1 MSETDKIRSFAEN
14 CGMSKQNAERY
25 KSVAKIITPIQQ
37 MFEDGQVTGIS
48 SLVPIAALSPDSQ
61 NEVYNIMVAAYA
73 EDEEILTRPNIR
85 KIVSAYK
92 EGADSWEKAKEI
104 LFPKPV
110 SHGEINPPEE
120 EHTEEPENPE
130 EPNEEPDEELT
141 EDSGE
146 EPTGSEEAMR
156 LKAGTEVKKQ
166 TNKLINLLNEY
177 FSFKS
182 TEDAKETVN
191 AMMGLAELIVVN
203 CNNCVE
209 EMGNDG
215 FDTFMNLKRELKETM
230 DSLD

>member
-1 MSETDKIRSFAEN
+1 MSETDKIKSFAEN

-48 SLVPIAALSPDSQ
+48 SLVPIATLSPDNQ
-61 NEVYNIMVAAYA
+61 NEVYNIMVAAHS

-92 EGADSWEKAKEI
+92 EGADTWEKAKEI

-110 SHGEINPPEE
+110 SHGEIDPPEEE
-120 EHTEEPENPE
+120 EHTEEPEKPE
-130 EPNEEPDEELT
+130 EPEAPEEEPT

-156 LKAGTEVKKQ
+156 LKAGTEIKKQ
-166 TNKLINLLNEY
+166 TDKLTRLLNDY

-182 TEDAKETVN
+182 TEEAKETVN

-203 CNNCVE
+203 CNNCIE
-209 EMGNDG
+209 EMGDDG
-215 FDTFMNLKRELKETM
+215 FDTFMGLKSDLKDTM
-230 DSLD
+230 ESLN